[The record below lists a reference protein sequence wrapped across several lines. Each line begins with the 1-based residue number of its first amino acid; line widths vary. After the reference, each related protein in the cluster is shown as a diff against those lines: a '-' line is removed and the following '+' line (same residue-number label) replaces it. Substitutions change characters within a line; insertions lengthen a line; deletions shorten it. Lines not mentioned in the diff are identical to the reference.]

1 MKKTLLTIIF
11 IMAIAVT
18 ANAWT
23 LNWDAAPGADGYNF
37 HYRVLGDTV
46 YTVVDVGTALGY
58 DFEPLAL
65 IPGVRYEF
73 YVTTLSNG
81 SESDQSDII
90 RWTMP
95 SPPVIVEIPEAPKQL
110 IINF

>member
-1 MKKTLLTIIF
+1 MKNLIIVLA
-11 IMAIAVT
+11 ILAMAFT

-23 LNWDAAPGADGYNF
+23 LNWNAATGADGYSV
-37 HYRVLGDTV
+37 YWKALGDTD
-46 YTVVDVGTALGY
+46 YTVTNVGNVLGY
-58 DFEPLAL
+58 DLEPLTL

>member
-1 MKKTLLTIIF
+1 MKKTLLTVLF
-11 IMAIAVT
+11 ILAIAFT
-18 ANAWT
+18 ANAFT
-23 LNWDAAPGADGYNF
+23 ADWDAADGADGYRF
-37 HYRVLGDTV
+37 YWRVLGESV
-46 YTVVDVGTALGY
+46 YTVVDVGNVLGY
-58 DFEPLAL
+58 DLEPLAL

-81 SESDQSDII
+81 SESDQSDIV

>member
-1 MKKTLLTIIF
+1 MT
-11 IMAIAVT
+11 MT

-23 LNWDAAPGADGYNF
+23 LNWDAATGANGYNF
-37 HYRVLGDTV
+37 YWKVLTDTD
-46 YTVVDVGTALGY
+46 YTVVDVGTAIGY
-58 DFEPLAL
+58 DLDVLSLVA
-65 IPGVRYEF
+65 GTRYEF
-73 YVTTLSNG
+73 YVTARSNG
-81 SESDQSDII
+81 SVSDESDHI

>member
-1 MKKTLLTIIF
+1 MKKIILVL
-11 IMAIAVT
+11 AILAMAVT

-23 LNWDAAPGADGYNF
+23 LNWDAASGTDGYTLYWKNL
-37 HYRVLGDTV
+37 VATD

-58 DFEPLAL
+58 DFATLNL
-65 IPGVRYEF
+65 VPGTRYEF
-73 YVTTLSNG
+73 YVTSQSNG
-81 SESDQSDII
+81 STSDESDHI

>member
-1 MKKTLLTIIF
+1 MKKLFLVL
-11 IMAIAVT
+11 AILAMAVT

-23 LNWDAAPGADGYNF
+23 LNWDAADSAESYNF
-37 HYRVLGDTV
+37 YYRVLGDTV
-46 YTVVDVGTALGY
+46 YTVVDVGNVLGY

>member
-11 IMAIAVT
+11 IMAIAFS
-18 ANAWT
+18 ANAWD
-23 LNWDAAPGADGYNF
+23 LSWSAADGADGYNF
-37 HYRVLGDTV
+37 FWKPLTDTEA
-46 YTVVDVGTALGY
+46 TKIDVGPALIY
-58 DFEPLAL
+58 DFEPLNL
-65 IPGVRYEF
+65 VPGTRYEF
-73 YVTTLSNG
+73 WVTAYNNG
-81 SESDQSDII
+81 GESGMSDVW

>member
-1 MKKTLLTIIF
+1 MKKTLLTILF
-11 IMAIAVT
+11 ILAIAFT

-23 LNWDAAPGADGYNF
+23 LNWDAASGAEGYNF
-37 HYRVLGDTV
+37 YWKALGDV
-46 YTVVDVGTALGY
+46 DYTVVDVGNALGY

-65 IPGVRYEF
+65 VPGVRYEF

-81 SESDQSDII
+81 SESDQSDIV

-95 SPPVIVEIPEAPKQL
+95 SPHVIVEIPEPPTQL

>member
-1 MKKTLLTIIF
+1 MKKTLLTVLF
-11 IMAIAVT
+11 ILAIAFS
-18 ANAWT
+18 ANAFT
-23 LNWDAAPGADGYNF
+23 ADWDAADGADGYRF
-37 HYRVLGDTV
+37 YWRVLGDTV
-46 YTVVDVGTALGY
+46 YTVVELGDVIGY

-73 YVTTLSNG
+73 YVTTLSQG
-81 SESDQSDII
+81 SESDQSDIV

>member
-1 MKKTLLTIIF
+1 MKKTLLTVLF
-11 IMAIAVT
+11 ILAIAFT

-23 LNWDAAPGADGYNF
+23 LNWDAADGAESYNF
-37 HYRVLGDTV
+37 YWRVLGDTI
-46 YTVVDVGTALGY
+46 YTRVELGDVLGY

-65 IPGVRYEF
+65 ISGVRYEF

>member
-23 LNWDAAPGADGYNF
+23 VTWDAATGAEGYRF
-37 HYRVLGDTV
+37 YWKVLTDTE
-46 YTVVDVGTALGY
+46 YTSVDVGTDLGY
-58 DFEPLAL
+58 EFEPSVL

-73 YVTTLSNG
+73 YATTLSQG
-81 SESDQSDII
+81 SESDQSDIV

-95 SPPVIVEIPEAPKQL
+95 SPPVIVELPEPPKQL

>member
-11 IMAIAVT
+11 VLAIAFS

-23 LNWDAAPGADGYNF
+23 LNWDAASGADGYNF
-37 HYRVLGDTV
+37 YWKVLTDTD
-46 YTVVDVGTALGY
+46 YTVIDVGTALGY
-58 DFEPLAL
+58 DFEPLNL
-65 IPGVRYEF
+65 VPGTRYEF
-73 YVTTLSNG
+73 YVTARSNG
-81 SESDQSDII
+81 SISDESDHI